1 MKIFRRLLLL
11 AALVALLIFAGR
23 GIGKLF
29 PGNSGAEIEEAAP
42 ADSTTEKAWRK
53 ANPWLYDAPEYAAF
67 RENLILPMARRHG
80 LEPRAVRRRGGVVEM
95 TLPLGKPIHDYA
107 WEVESRGAE
116 AGLTVLEGRESATR
130 PASVEYKLK
139 DAEGRALTLRLLP
152 GKGALPGAVRM
163 ALVITGLGAASPA
176 DLKAWL
182 AFPEGVT
189 LVLPDT
195 SPALKA
201 LEDAA
206 EPEEG
211 VAAREIFLE
220 LPMEP
225 ASYPY
230 VKPGPRALFI
240 DFSRDQAEK
249 VLGERLDAYSGAKGF
264 ATVLGDRAIEN
275 PPLMESVLGFMAS
288 RSLVFLD
295 LTASPRSL
303 TPSASVKTGAES
315 FTARVQ
321 EGTSDEA
328 LRAEL
333 LRRADLARKAGE
345 GVWVLRHAPGLPA
358 GLAALLRREQK
369 LFDELGLRWV
379 PLSRLHEDP

>member
-1 MKIFRRLLLL
+1 MKTFRRLVLL

-23 GIGKLF
+23 GIGRLF
-29 PGNSGAEIEEAAP
+29 PGDARPETAVAP
-42 ADSTTEKAWRK
+42 ADSTAEKAWRK
-53 ANPWLYDAPEYAAF
+53 ANPWLFDLPEYEAF
-67 RENLILPMARRHG
+67 REDLILPLARRHG
-80 LEPRAVRRRGGVVEM
+80 LDPRAVRRRGGGVVEM

-107 WEVESRGAE
+107 WEVESRCAGA
-116 AGLTVLEGRESATR
+116 GIVVVEGRETATR

-139 DAEGRALTLRLLP
+139 DAKGHALSLRLVP

-163 ALVITGLGAASPA
+163 AIVIVGLGAASGE
-176 DLKAWL
+176 DLEAWL

-195 SPALKA
+195 SPV
-201 LEDAA
+201 LERLADGPA
-206 EPEEG
+206 PG
-211 VAAREIFLE
+211 NSPAREVFLE

-240 DFSRDQAEK
+240 DFNRDEAEK
-249 VLGERLDAYSGAKGF
+249 VLGERLDAYPEAKGF

-275 PPLMESVLGFMAS
+275 PQLMESALGVMAS

-295 LTASPRSL
+295 LTSSPRSL
-303 TPSASVKTGAES
+303 TTSISVKTGAES

-321 EGTSDEA
+321 DGTSA
-328 LRAEL
+328 SVLQAEL
-333 LRRADLARKAGE
+333 LRRADLAKKSGE

-358 GLAALLRREQK
+358 SLAALLRREQK
-369 LFDELGLRWV
+369 LFDELGLRWT
-379 PLSRLHEDP
+379 PLGRLHEEP